1 MNNRSSSW
9 PSLAAGSLT
18 AAVALMVGLSPASAQ
33 APAPAAPLSG
43 AGSFPLSFIVP
54 GTNTSLHVGGFVQ
67 LDMNYDMSAFGNA
80 ASPGAHDNL
89 APESVELDGN
99 GFGAPP
105 PGHHDHGTFRATA
118 QNTRFYVETRTPSS
132 YGEIKTYIE
141 VDFAGSNSTAGALG
155 STATSVG
162 AAQTNFNQT
171 SLTRLKQAYGTL
183 GPFLFGM
190 ANSNYADL
198 ASLPDQ
204 LDGFVEAGG
213 FMGAGQA
220 KVVQA
225 RYTYLLPLGITAAV
239 SIEGNQTGGIVGTST
254 GANPLLPIVAPVAGV
269 STGLGAP
276 AATFNN
282 FNAPGLSQE
291 LPALTGTVQIQQPW
305 GHAGFHVAIAQ
316 AKQKN
321 LAALFPGLSSG
332 DHVSRWGYM
341 LSQTGHFNTFG
352 KDKITWNLI
361 YGQGAS
367 NYTWATNDLGTQWEE
382 DLVCSTNGA
391 TAATSTGVTCSQP
404 RVMGANVGYSHWW
417 TDEWRSGVSF
427 GYDQV
432 SRPNA
437 AATWSA
443 TLAGGGLTTL
453 ERKHYSADANLL

>member
-1 MNNRSSSW
+1 MSIARSAWQPTSPASPHGARHGGVRLQHPRCAMQPALPAASRRRCGGCGWYGSAATEPAQCDIIDTAIHYVRCFRRRSLASRSGSPLNYVGGSTTQQIFGGYMNNRSSTW
-9 PSLAAGSLT
+9 PSLAVGSLT

-54 GTNTSLHVGGFVQ
+54 GTSTSLHVGGFVQ

-80 ASPGAHDNL
+80 SSPGAHDNL

-220 KVVQA
+220 KVEQA
-225 RYTYLLPLGITAAV
+225 RYTYLLPMGITAAV
-239 SIEGNQTGGIVGTST
+239 SIESNQTGGIVGTST
-254 GANPLLPIVAPVAGV
+254 GANPLLPIVAGVPGV

-276 AATFNN
+276 APTFNN
-282 FNAPGLSQE
+282 FNAPGISQE
-291 LPALTGTVQIQQPW
+291 FPAFTTTVQI
-305 GHAGFHVAIAQ
+305 
-316 AKQKN
+316 
-321 LAALFPGLSSG
+321 
-332 DHVSRWGYM
+332 
-341 LSQTGHFNTFG
+341 
-352 KDKITWNLI
+352 
-361 YGQGAS
+361 
-367 NYTWATNDLGTQWEE
+367 
-382 DLVCSTNGA
+382 
-391 TAATSTGVTCSQP
+391 
-404 RVMGANVGYSHWW
+404 
-417 TDEWRSGVSF
+417 
-427 GYDQV
+427 
-432 SRPNA
+432 
-437 AATWSA
+437 
-443 TLAGGGLTTL
+443 
-453 ERKHYSADANLL
+453 